1 MIYFDNFAREN
12 TNECNPNS
20 PKIPNYS
27 YSKLI
32 LGKSGSNK
40 TNVLLNSINHQSIWH
55 QWNILISKSSI
66 S

>member
-40 TNVLLNSINHQSIWH
+40 INVLLNSINQQSIWH
-55 QWNILISKSSI
+55 Q
-66 S
+66 